1 VKGDD
6 SMAAQSTK
14 LQTSLVI
21 KYQDGVD
28 EDGKDVV
35 KSQKFSKVKVM
46 ATDDEIYNTSMEIG
60 KLIGKTLD
68 EIIKIDQNNIT
79 G

>member
-1 VKGDD
+1 
-6 SMAAQSTK
+6 MAAQSTK

-28 EDGKDVV
+28 EEGKDVV
-35 KSQKFSKVKVM
+35 KSQKFSKVKVT

>member
-1 VKGDD
+1 
-6 SMAAQSTK
+6 MAAQSTK